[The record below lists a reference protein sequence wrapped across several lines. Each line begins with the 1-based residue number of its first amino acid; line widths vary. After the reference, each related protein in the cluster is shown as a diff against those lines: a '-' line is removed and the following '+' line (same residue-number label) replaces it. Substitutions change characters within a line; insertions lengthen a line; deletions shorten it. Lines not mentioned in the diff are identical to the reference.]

1 MFTQRLS
8 ETVLSFKNVTF
19 EYSPLK
25 PILSNATFNVE
36 EGRKV
41 TIMGQNG
48 SGKSTLLKLINGK
61 LNPQKGSINL
71 KKGFAVSTALQVIT
85 PDDRKRTVLEFF
97 THHLHGTV
105 SGIDGRIAAALQKAY
120 AGNYLFVKEEIAK
133 RIARENAE
141 NARLHKEAQQ
151 KKEQANVFAHKGGS
165 MRKAAKKLKAQAV
178 EMQAAKVV
186 VRKEDRELRDFSIPF
201 QTGGVL
207 ALPNTTASS
216 AEAAEGIYSSQYNPL
231 AQSVGSRL
239 LTLRRI
245 SFPAYI
251 AKPAID
257 LTHSPVLF
265 EHGTHVRIKG
275 GNGSGKSTFLDA
287 LAHGRVAEADATVKS
302 AARIGYY

>member
-1 MFTQRLS
+1 MLRSLLFRGNRSLIYDSSRGLS

-19 EYSPLK
+19 EYSALK
-25 PILSNATFNVE
+25 PILNNATFNVE

-61 LNPQKGSINL
+61 LTPQKGSINL

-97 THHLHGTV
+97 THYLHGTV
-105 SGIDGRIAAALQKAY
+105 SGIDGRIAAALQKVKLTAPHSRLVGSFSGGQQARLLLASALIVEPDILLLDEPTNNLDVAGIEVLREMIVSSKKTVVVISHDEKFLNSFSDSVLYIDNHFKSVESY

-165 MRKAAKKLKAQAV
+165 MRKAAKKLKEQAI
-178 EMQAAKVV
+178 EIQSAKVV
-186 VRKEDRELRDFSIPF
+186 VRKEDREL
-201 QTGGVL
+201 
-207 ALPNTTASS
+207 
-216 AEAAEGIYSSQYNPL
+216 
-231 AQSVGSRL
+231 
-239 LTLRRI
+239 
-245 SFPAYI
+245 
-251 AKPAID
+251 
-257 LTHSPVLF
+257 
-265 EHGTHVRIKG
+265 
-275 GNGSGKSTFLDA
+275 
-287 LAHGRVAEADATVKS
+287 
-302 AARIGYY
+302 